1 MMNKSV
7 DFYYDYGSTASYLAW
22 TQLPKICVQAGATIN
37 YKPMLL
43 GGVFKSTGNPSP
55 MLVEAKAAYLKT
67 DIARYA
73 EHYGVPYA
81 MNPHFPLNTVGIM
94 RGALWAAAT
103 EHLEQYNKAMFEAVW
118 VEQKNMADPEVITQ
132 VLEKA
137 GFEAKPIIEATGQP
151 EIKQALIDAT
161 NEAVERG
168 VFGAPTMF
176 VGKEMFFGQDRLE
189 WVARAL
195 GA

>member
-1 MMNKSV
+1 MNKTV
-7 DFYYDYGSTASYLAW
+7 DFYYDYGSVNAYFAW
-22 TQLPKICVQAGATIN
+22 TQLPALCANAGATLN

-43 GGVFKSTGNPSP
+43 GGVFKSTGNTSP
-55 MLVEAKAAYLKT
+55 MLVEAKAAYLKK
-67 DIARYA
+67 DIVRYA
-73 EHYGVPYA
+73 EHYGVPYV
-81 MNPHFPLNTVGIM
+81 MNPYFPVNTVAIM

-118 VEQKNMADPEVITQ
+118 VEQKNMSDPEVIAQ
-132 VLEKA
+132 VLKNA
-137 GFEAKPIIEATGQP
+137 GFAAEAIIEATGQP

-176 VGKEMFFGQDRLE
+176 VAGQMFFGQDRLK
-189 WVARAL
+189 WVEKAL

>member
-1 MMNKSV
+1 MNKTV
-7 DFYYDYGSTASYLAW
+7 DFYYDYGSVNAYFAW
-22 TQLPKICVQAGATIN
+22 TQLPALCANAGATLN

-43 GGVFKSTGNPSP
+43 GGVFKSTGNTSP
-55 MLVEAKAAYLKT
+55 MLVEAKAAYLKK

-73 EHYGVPYA
+73 EHYGVPYV
-81 MNPHFPLNTVGIM
+81 MNPYFPVNTVAIM

-118 VEQKNMADPEVITQ
+118 VEQKNMSDPEVIAQ
-132 VLEKA
+132 VLKNA
-137 GFEAKPIIEATGQP
+137 GFAAEAIIEATGQP

-176 VGKEMFFGQDRLE
+176 VAGQMFFGQDRLK
-189 WVARAL
+189 WVEKAL